1 MKDVLSYL
9 EIPPTERTGDE
20 NEPYLVEVPELKSLT
35 VDEAGAMLDTK
46 GLLMRMVGKKG
57 IIKDQTPKAGAQVPT
72 SDKVYLPDLKGMTV
86 KETGEVLSYL
96 GLIMEP
102 VGSGIAVEQEPVAE
116 TELEKGS
123 TVKVYFSSPLH

>member
-1 MKDVLSYL
+1 M
-9 EIPPTERTGDE
+9 
-20 NEPYLVEVPELKSLT
+20 
-35 VDEAGAMLDTK
+35 
-46 GLLMRMVGKKG
+46 
-57 IIKDQTPKAGAQVPT
+57 
-72 SDKVYLPDLKGMTV
+72 PDLKGMTV